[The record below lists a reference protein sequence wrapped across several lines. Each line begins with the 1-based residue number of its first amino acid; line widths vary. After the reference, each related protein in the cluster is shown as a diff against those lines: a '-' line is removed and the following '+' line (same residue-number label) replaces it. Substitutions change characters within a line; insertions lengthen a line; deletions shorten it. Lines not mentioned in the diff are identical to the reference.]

1 MADKG
6 GWFPKTEPHWWSDLK
21 GFVANPG
28 GFVLGVVLSSI
39 LGGLFDVVELV
50 IGAMRTVLVG
60 NDQWFGL
67 ADLPGA
73 VISPF
78 LSVGSTVG
86 LTVLRLIE
94 DINEAI
100 TGVVGATGPFEVIIG
115 TALWSVWI
123 LVAIAGIYAL
133 VSTISGV
140 STSSA
145 LSTLRGGFL

>member
-1 MADKG
+1 MAEGDSFLDAK
-6 GWFPKTEPHWWSDLK
+6 PDWWSDLVK
-21 GFVANPG
+21 FVKNPG
-28 GFVLGVVLSSI
+28 GFVLGVVLSTI
-39 LGGLFDVVELV
+39 LGGLFDGVELV

-73 VISPF
+73 VITPF
-78 LSVGSTVG
+78 LSAGSTIG
-86 LTVLRLIE
+86 LTVLRAIE
-94 DINEAI
+94 SMNGAI
-100 TGVVGATGPFEVIIG
+100 TDVVGATGPFEVIIG

-123 LVAIAGIYAL
+123 LVAIAGLYGL

-145 LSTLRGGFL
+145 LSTLRGGFI